1 MYNPLAMNGASNS
14 PGGPYKYEHHDNRG
28 MPKFSQNDIV
38 IIIVNFINYLVS
50 IDTRN
55 DCITLDLNSALQR
68 ENGISVNAIEYYED
82 LYCTL
87 FVDNTTFSVT
97 IGSDMKYTPSE
108 MLLSDLLQNT
118 QDLDSEC
125 WQKYFKAVVDL
136 LIHYKDISSIT

>member
-1 MYNPLAMNGASNS
+1 MYNRLAMNCNS
-14 PGGPYKYEHHDNRG
+14 HGGTYNHDTHDNRG
-28 MPKFSQNDIV
+28 MPEFPQNDIV
-38 IIIVNFINYLVS
+38 KNIVYIINHKVS

-55 DCITLDLNSALQR
+55 YRIKLDLNSALQR

-118 QDLDSEC
+118 QDLDSKC
-125 WQKYFKAVVDL
+125 WRKYFEAVVDL
-136 LIHYKDISSIT
+136 LIHYNDISFT